1 MEKNVWIKLCG
12 SQEIEGESDSY
23 ELITEGTYKKE
34 EDKYIVSYE
43 GSEITGYENTTTTL
57 TVAKDNVSMLRM
69 GTTPTQMIFEKGN
82 KYTGQYETPFGF
94 LYVGVTTNDMN
105 VDVND
110 DGGSI
115 ELDYYVQFNDN
126 EPVKNSLYVEVTEK
140 DSLYTEN

>member
-1 MEKNVWIKLCG
+1 MESNVWIKLRG

-34 EDKYIVSYE
+34 DGKYIVSYE

-57 TVAKDNVSMLRM
+57 SVEKDNVSMLRT
-69 GTTPTQMIFEKGN
+69 GALAPTQMIFEKGN

-94 LYVGVTTNDMN
+94 LYVGVITNDMN
-105 VDVND
+105 VNVD
-110 DGGSI
+110 DEGGKI

-126 EPVKNSLYVEVTEK
+126 DPVKNALSVEITK
-140 DSLYTEN
+140 K